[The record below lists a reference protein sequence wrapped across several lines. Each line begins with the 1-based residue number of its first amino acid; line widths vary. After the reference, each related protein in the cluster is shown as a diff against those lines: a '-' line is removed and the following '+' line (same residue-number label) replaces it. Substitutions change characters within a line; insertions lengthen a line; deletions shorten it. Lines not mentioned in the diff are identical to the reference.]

1 MLWGISTNIWR
12 KFLWLGKLNQAQ
24 ALVSRNSIKTSLT
37 VWQPHAAYHT
47 VWRSCP
53 AYHTVW
59 QPHAAYHT
67 VWRPCPAY
75 HTVWRPHAAYHTVWW
90 SCAVYHIVWQP
101 CPACHTVWQ
110 PCAAYHTV
118 WRPCAAY
125 HTVWWLCTTYHTQC
139 GDCALPVTQ
148 CGDRA
153 LLVTQCGD
161 HALPCLS
168 HSVASMCCLSFYPPH
183 LVEDLARDPR
193 SINVCGTGESWKY
206 SLYSVFPP
214 FKNVICAYKIHV
226 IPTPGTR
233 KHTHLRTPKPR
244 FLSHGIRVLRVCFL
258 VCSFYLIWKVW
269 ALNR

>member
-24 ALVSRNSIKTSLT
+24 ALVSRNSIKTT
-37 VWQPHAAYHT
+37 
-47 VWRSCP
+47 
-53 AYHTVW
+53 
-59 QPHAAYHT
+59 
-67 VWRPCPAY
+67 
-75 HTVWRPHAAYHTVWW
+75 
-90 SCAVYHIVWQP
+90 
-101 CPACHTVWQ
+101 
-110 PCAAYHTV
+110 
-118 WRPCAAY
+118 
-125 HTVWWLCTTYHTQC
+125 
-139 GDCALPVTQ
+139 
-148 CGDRA
+148 
-153 LLVTQCGD
+153 
-161 HALPCLS
+161 
-168 HSVASMCCLSFYPPH
+168 HSVATTCCLPHSVAFVSCLPHSVATTCCLPHSVVIMCCLPHSMATVSCLPHSVVTTCCLPHSVETTHCLPHSMATVSCLPHSVATVPWLSHNVARLCCLSFYPPH

-233 KHTHLRTPKPR
+233 KHMHLRTPKPH